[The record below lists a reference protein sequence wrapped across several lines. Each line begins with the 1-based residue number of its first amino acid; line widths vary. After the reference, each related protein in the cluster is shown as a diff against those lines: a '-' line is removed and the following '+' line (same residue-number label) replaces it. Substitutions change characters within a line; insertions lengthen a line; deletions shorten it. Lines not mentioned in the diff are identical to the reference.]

1 MVRIRALGAQNV
13 RIPLDAP
20 ASDSTFGAM
29 TSFAL
34 IDAKVMDD
42 DGETGAGFP
51 DITGHNGGAL
61 QNFVAMSPAA
71 ASSSTEPTWP
81 RSKFECA
88 RSGRNGSRRRFA
100 RGPDTPDDQNR
111 EAD

>member
-1 MVRIRALGAQNV
+1 MARIRALGAQNV
-13 RIPLDAP
+13 RIPLDTP

-34 IDAKVMDD
+34 IDAKMMDD

-61 QNFVAMSPAA
+61 QNFVAMNPAT
-71 ASSSTEPTWP
+71 ASSPSGHAWP
-81 RSKFECA
+81 GKKFECA